1 MIKNILVAQDG
12 SKNSAAAARYAI
24 WFAEKFKAALKGI
37 FVVDRVLLEGPFF
50 YDLSASMGLEPI
62 VNFSDKM
69 KETLEQRGEVVLSEF
84 TAMCAEAAV
93 AAQTFISTG
102 FVAREICNNAKL
114 ADLIVLGRKGDSE
127 AFDTGMLG
135 VVTEGVVRKSPS
147 PVLIAPGKFKAV
159 KNPLLVYDGSE
170 NAAHAMRLAA
180 ELAKVTNRR
189 LAVASVGA
197 EGEADKHLVDAMD
210 YLKSYDIKGVFK
222 ELKGEAPL
230 EIEKYYKEAGHDML
244 FMGATH
250 RSRLVEFVLGSTA
263 EYVLRAVNGPVLVVR

>member
-12 SKNSAAAARYAI
+12 SKNSAAAAEYAI
-24 WFAEKFKAALKGI
+24 WLAGKFKAALKGI

-69 KETLEQRGEVVLSEF
+69 RETLEQRGEVILSDF
-84 TAMCAEAAV
+84 KALCKKAS
-93 AAQTFISTG
+93 ISADTLMSSG
-102 FVAREICNNAKL
+102 FVSTEICSNSKL
-114 ADLIVLGRKGDSE
+114 ADLLVLGRKGDSE

-135 VVTEGVVRKSPS
+135 VVTEGVIRKSPS

-159 KNPLLVYDGSE
+159 KNPLLVYDGSD
-170 NAAHAMRLAA
+170 NATKAMRLAA
-180 ELAKVTNRR
+180 ELAKVTDRR

-197 EGEADKHLVDAMD
+197 AGEADKHLVDAMD

-230 EIEKYYKEAGHDML
+230 EIEKYYREAGHDML

-263 EYVLRAVNGPVLVVR
+263 EYVLRVVDGPVLVVR